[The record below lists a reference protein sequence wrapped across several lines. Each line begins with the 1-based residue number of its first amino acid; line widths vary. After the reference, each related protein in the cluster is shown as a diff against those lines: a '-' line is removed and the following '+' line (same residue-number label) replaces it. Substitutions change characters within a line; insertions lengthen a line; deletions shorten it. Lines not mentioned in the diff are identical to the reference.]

1 MQTKT
6 FLKIAQAI
14 RHFLKS
20 IPLTTWGLSLGLG
33 LFFWMLVFGRQG
45 LSELERL
52 RQLKLALQNEEQKL
66 VKEKTDLEEELKRLK
81 NPHYL
86 KHLIHKDLGYVE
98 ENELL
103 IKFIF
108 H

>member
-6 FLKIAQAI
+6 FLKIIPAI

-20 IPLTTWGLSLGLG
+20 IPLTTWGLGLGLG

-52 RQLKLALQNEEQKL
+52 RQSKLTLQNEEEQL
-66 VKEKTDLEEELKRLK
+66 LKEKGKLEEELKRLK

-98 ENELL
+98 ENELM
-103 IKFIF
+103 IKFRW
-108 H
+108 